1 MMDAAAVAAARG
13 SLPELDDADI
23 SAPILSTSPTSGK
36 LALRS
41 ERPTFS
47 GRPANG
53 KPFICTRATLASS
66 AFRNC
71 QNDEIT
77 QKQLTISHCNT
88 L

>member
-13 SLPELDDADI
+13 SLPDDDEADI
-23 SAPILSTSPTSGK
+23 IALILSASLMSGK

-41 ERPTFS
+41 DRPTFS

-66 AFRNC
+66 ALRNC
-71 QNDEIT
+71 HNDE
-77 QKQLTISHCNT
+77 
-88 L
+88 

>member
-1 MMDAAAVAAARG
+1 MIDAAAVAAARG
-13 SLPELDDADI
+13 SVPELDDASI
-23 SAPILSTSPTSGK
+23 NASILSASLMSGK
-36 LALRS
+36 VALRS

-71 QNDEIT
+71 QYDKII
-77 QKQLTISHCNT
+77 QKQKL
-88 L
+88 